1 MVVGPRPD
9 PAVAGPATTGAS
21 PASRPPQD
29 SDLSDDI
36 CLVEQEDEQPSAR
49 ALKVDQTL
57 VALMLEHAT
66 DGTVLVTR
74 DGTILA
80 TTPAIERLIGLSP
93 ASLVGTNGIDLLH
106 PDDVAPA
113 IRRLDEIG
121 RDIPEDYRT
130 YRFRHRAGHWVTV
143 ELVANEN
150 PVPLADAPD
159 GSFVL
164 TVRDITEFHE
174 TRLALE
180 RSRMRRE
187 IIARLAAEFV
197 DALDAELDTA
207 VVHALEA
214 IGHHTEADR
223 ASLFRV
229 SPDSETASR
238 THAWCRPG
246 HEWTA
251 DTDRVISVE
260 SFPAWRQRIEN
271 LEVIA
276 VDDAGPVDGDWPVER
291 AQLRHL
297 GIGATLAVPLV
308 RGGAAV
314 GYLAIDVAGRP
325 RTWGE
330 EDIGLLQVTTDII
343 GSALARRDAN
353 LESRAAEARFRALV
367 AQSTDAIIVLD
378 RDARISHMPIGEQ
391 LFGYTPEGLFG
402 MNALDL
408 VHPDDLDFSMN
419 EMVKAIADP
428 QYHATNAIRIRHFDG
443 HWVPIELVISSRFDE
458 PGIDGLVMNV
468 RDVTERDQAEYR
480 LREANGRVAA
490 MIDTLPG
497 IVFRCS
503 AQPPYADEYVSEM
516 MAEVTG
522 YSLDD
527 IRRDV
532 VVFDDLILAEHRH
545 RTDRE
550 LEYAIAEHVPY
561 VIEYPIRHRDGTT
574 RWLSEHGRVI
584 YSESGEAEF
593 LEGFIFDITARVVAQ
608 DETRD
613 TETRLTHLIANIP
626 GAVFRCE
633 PRAPYRDL
641 FISDAIE
648 DLTGYSP
655 ETFLRGEMDLY
666 DRIIPE
672 HRATVDHAIDDS
684 TKRGLPYRV
693 EFQFRHRDGSLRW
706 VEERGQVILDD
717 AGERAW
723 IDGAMSDLTERKQL
737 EERLAHDA
745 GHDPLTGLPNRVLL
759 MDHLHST
766 IARSRR
772 SGTVVAA
779 LFLDLDRFK
788 LVNDA
793 MGHAAGDELLVH
805 FSQRLRSV
813 LRGSDLGARTGGD
826 EFVVVCSELNSTG
839 DAEAIARRIAE
850 VLRDPFTI
858 AGRTVF
864 VSASI
869 GIALADDRCDAGDL
883 LRNADAAAY
892 RAKERGRN
900 RYEVFDDVLRT
911 ATAAALEIETDLHRA
926 IERHQLFLRYQPV
939 VELAT
944 GRLVGTEALVRWHH
958 PVRGSL
964 APDEF
969 LPAAEASGLI
979 VPIGRQVLDLVIGAL
994 SDLPESLV
1002 PTIAM
1007 NVSPRELAQPD
1018 LVDAVRDHLT
1028 ARGVAPERLCI
1039 EITESAVLDE
1049 VETAIA
1055 TLQALRDL
1063 GLRLAIDDFGTGYS
1077 SLSYLRRL
1085 PVDVVKIDK
1094 SFTSEIGADGA
1105 NVTIVAG
1112 IIGLAHGLGL
1122 EVIAEGIETH
1132 RQLKVLQDLGCT
1144 LGQGYLFSAP
1154 VAIDDLLAIDFE
1166 RIHVGRVESAPR

>member
-1 MVVGPRPD
+1 M
-9 PAVAGPATTGAS
+9 
-21 PASRPPQD
+21 
-29 SDLSDDI
+29 
-36 CLVEQEDEQPSAR
+36 EQEHEPPSAR
-49 ALKVDQTL
+49 APNVDQTL

-80 TTPAIERLIGLSP
+80 TTPAIERMIGLAP
-93 ASLVGTNGIDLLH
+93 ASLMGTNGIELLH
-106 PDDVAPA
+106 PDDAAAA
-113 IRRLDEIG
+113 IERLDKIG
-121 RDIPEDYRT
+121 EDIPEDYRT
-130 YRFRHRAGHWVTV
+130 YRFRHSAGHWITV

-150 PVPLADAPD
+150 PVPLTDAPD
-159 GSFVL
+159 GSLVL

-174 TRLALE
+174 TRLALQ

-197 DALDAELDTA
+197 DVLDSEIDMA
-207 VVHALEA
+207 VERALETIA
-214 IGHHTEADR
+214 HHAGADH
-223 ASLFRV
+223 ASVFRLP
-229 SPDSETASR
+229 PDFETMRR
-238 THAWCRPG
+238 THHWCRPG
-246 HEWTA
+246 RGWTTDPDHE
-251 DTDRVISVE
+251 ISTQ
-260 SFPAWRQRIEN
+260 SYPAWRQRIQA

-276 VDDAGPVDGDWPVER
+276 VDDASQVDDRWPVESAR
-291 AQLRHL
+291 LRHF
-297 GIGATLAVPLV
+297 GIGAALAVPLV
-308 RGGAAV
+308 REGAAV
-314 GYLAIDVAGRP
+314 GFLAIGVAGRP
-325 RTWGE
+325 RAWGE

-353 LESRAAEARFRALV
+353 LESGAAEARFRALV

-391 LFGYTPEGLFG
+391 LFGYTAEGLFG

-419 EMVKAIADP
+419 EMFKAITDP
-428 QYHATNAIRIRHFDG
+428 QYRATNAIRIRHFDG

-468 RDVTERDQAEYR
+468 RDVTERDQAECQ
-480 LREANGRVAA
+480 LREANERIET
-490 MIDTLPG
+490 MIDNLPG
-497 IVFRCS
+497 VVYHCS
-503 AQPPYADEYVSEM
+503 AHPPYENDYVSEM
-516 MAEVTG
+516 MAELTG
-522 YSLDD
+522 YPADD
-527 IRRDV
+527 IQHNII
-532 VVFDDLILAEHRH
+532 VFAELILTEHRQ
-545 RTDRE
+545 RTEDE
-550 LEYAIAEHVPY
+550 LEAAIAQRIPY

-584 YSESGEAEF
+584 YSDSGEAEF

-613 TETRLTHLIANIP
+613 TETRLTHLIANVP

-633 PRAPYRDL
+633 PHAPYREI

-648 DLTGYSP
+648 DLTGYGP
-655 ETFLRGEMDLY
+655 DVFLRGEVDFY

-672 HRATVDHAIDDS
+672 HRATVDRVIS
-684 TKRGLPYRV
+684 NSMKRGLAYVV

-706 VEERGQVILDD
+706 VEERGQVMLDE
-717 AGERAW
+717 AGEPAW

-737 EERLAHDA
+737 EQRLAHDA
-745 GHDPLTGLPNRVLL
+745 GHDPLTDLPNRAML
-759 MDHLHST
+759 MDHLDAT

-772 SGTVVAA
+772 SGSVAAA

-793 MGHAAGDELLVH
+793 MGHAAGDDLLVQ
-805 FSQRLRSV
+805 FSHRLRSV

-826 EFVVVCSELNSTG
+826 EFVVVCSDLNATE

-869 GIALADDRCDAGDL
+869 GIALADDTCDAGDL

-939 VELAT
+939 VELGT
-944 GRLVGTEALVRWHH
+944 GRLVGTEVLVRWQH
-958 PVRGSL
+958 PVRGLL

-979 VPIGRQVLDLVIGAL
+979 VAIGRQVLDLAIGAL

-1018 LVDAVRDHLT
+1018 LVDAVRHHLT
-1028 ARGVAPERLCI
+1028 ERGVAPERLCI

-1055 TLQALRDL
+1055 TLQSLRDI
-1063 GLRLAIDDFGTGYS
+1063 GVRLAIDDFGTGYS

-1112 IIGLAHGLGL
+1112 IIGLARGLGL
-1122 EVIAEGIETH
+1122 EVIAEGIETR
-1132 RQLKVLQDLGCT
+1132 RQLTVLQDLGCT

-1166 RIHVGRVESAPR
+1166 RMHAGRVDFGSR